1 MNRRAD
7 ERRMPG
13 RMSHPFGASS
23 LMVLFLVLP
32 LSAVQAQRTTTPEA
46 LTREITATLDD
57 PAFAEAFWG
66 VLVVNLDT
74 GDTLYERDS
83 QKRFVPASTQKLV
96 TTASALTLLG
106 PDFQYTTRLYTDG
119 AVRAGSLLGDLVI
132 RGAGDPTLGSD
143 RFGDEPLAVFRA
155 WADSLRT
162 AGITRIAGDIVGDD
176 NVFDD
181 TPYGLG
187 WAWDDF
193 VYGYGAETS
202 GLTFQEG
209 TIAMTVQGTRSGAR
223 ARLLWEPLLTDYITV
238 ENDSRTRRA
247 GVRVKEGYARELSSN
262 RFVITTEV
270 PAGGEDEEAL
280 AVHNPTR
287 YTAHT
292 LRLVLLG
299 RGIAVE
305 GTAIDADDRLPPPR
319 YDRMTPVA
327 SHTSPPLAAI
337 VKETNQR
344 SNNLYAEHLLRTL
357 GAQFYQGREEEP
369 GSIEAGVEALA
380 PVLME
385 AGIDPETLQL
395 VDGSGL
401 SFMNRLTPQALVR
414 LLTFM
419 ARHPDPA
426 VREAFLASLPVG
438 GESGTLAGRYR
449 SGAARGNVQ
458 AKTGY
463 VNSARTLAGYVTTAR
478 GERVAF
484 ALLCND
490 YASPTRRVNEAQDEI
505 VEALAQYTGR

>member
-1 MNRRAD
+1 MGNQLRALTLLVVLT
-7 ERRMPG
+7 
-13 RMSHPFGASS
+13 PF
-23 LMVLFLVLP
+23 LP
-32 LSAVQAQRTTTPEA
+32 FSPAQAQRTPEA
-46 LTREITATLDD
+46 LARTITNILDD
-57 PAFAEAFWG
+57 PDFAEAFWG
-66 VLVVNLDT
+66 VLIVNLDT
-74 GDTLYERDS
+74 EDTLYQRDP

-96 TTASALTLLG
+96 TTASALVLLG
-106 PDFQYTTRLYTDG
+106 PEFRYTTRLYTEG
-119 AVRAGSLLGDLVI
+119 AVREGALLGDLVI
-132 RGAGDPTLGSD
+132 QGAGDPTLGSD
-143 RFGDEPLAVFRA
+143 RFGEEPLAVFRA
-155 WADSLRT
+155 WADSLRA

-209 TIAMTVQGTRSGAR
+209 TIAMTVEGTRSGAR
-223 ARLLWEPLLTDYITV
+223 ARLVWDPLLTDYVTV

-247 GVRVKEGYARELSSN
+247 GARVEEGYARELSTN
-262 RFVITTEV
+262 HFTITTEV
-270 PAGGEDEEAL
+270 PANGADEEAL

-292 LRLVLLG
+292 LRLVLLA
-299 RGIAVE
+299 RGIVVE
-305 GTAIDADDRLPPPR
+305 GRAVDADDRLPPPR
-319 YDRMTPVA
+319 YDRMTSVA
-327 SHTSPPLAAI
+327 SHVSPPLAAI
-337 VKETNQR
+337 VEETNQH

-357 GAQFYQGREEEP
+357 GARFYQGREEER
-369 GSIEAGVEALA
+369 GSIESGVEALA
-380 PVLME
+380 PILME

-419 ARHPDPA
+419 ARHSDSA
-426 VREAFLASLPVG
+426 VREAFLASLPIG

-449 SGAARGNVQ
+449 SGAARSNVQ

-463 VNSARTLAGYVTTAR
+463 INSARTLAGYVTTAR
-478 GERVAF
+478 GERLAF

-490 YASPTRRVNEAQDEI
+490 YAVPTRRVNAAQDAV
-505 VEALAQYTGR
+505 VEALARYAGRSRP